1 MTRLE
6 LLTIVVGRARGNGFE
21 FRRWYTNR
29 LGLPWISAEAALN
42 LLDQQR
48 RYYALL
54 FSHEFASAFWKAGEE
69 ITFAVPPQSFQRPM
83 PDGSIQTVQRK
94 GFIRRSARR
103 DAWRYHLREMAL
115 AEEPLRYLRKY
126 LNVEEDLSEEIEMA
140 KAEDTDSAANRGAGN
155 RAKTGSKTAGK
166 SAQKSGSCTPT
177 DGQAD
182 QSVPVSARLKPP
194 PAPPLDRRVKPLPRP
209 IPTGTPAFLLRPL
222 K

>member
-21 FRRWYTNR
+21 FRRWYTHR
-29 LGLPWISAEAALN
+29 LGLPWITAEASLK

-54 FSHEFASAFWKAGEE
+54 FSHEFACAFWKAGEE
-69 ITFAVPPQSFQRPM
+69 ITFSVPAQSFQRPM
-83 PDGSIQTVQRK
+83 PDGSLKTVQRK

-126 LNVEEDLSEEIEMA
+126 LNVEEDLTEDVAMA
-140 KAEDTDSAANRGAGN
+140 TSDDTLP
-155 RAKTGSKTAGK
+155 TAPIRRTK
-166 SAQKSGSCTPT
+166 PR
-177 DGQAD
+177 
-182 QSVPVSARLKPP
+182 PEPP
-194 PAPPLDRRVKPLPRP
+194 PAKSGRAKVLPRP
-209 IPTGTPAFLLRPL
+209 LPTELPAFLTRPF
-222 K
+222 KQPN